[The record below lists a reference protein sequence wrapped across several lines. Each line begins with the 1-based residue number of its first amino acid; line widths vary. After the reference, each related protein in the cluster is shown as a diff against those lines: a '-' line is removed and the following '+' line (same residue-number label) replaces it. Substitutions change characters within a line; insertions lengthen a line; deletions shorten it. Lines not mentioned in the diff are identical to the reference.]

1 MNSMLLSVNKP
12 ESESLVGAKEET
24 SSYPAMDSESKTS
37 YIDTGRI
44 SLALLVRLSVYRRI
58 HK

>member
-1 MNSMLLSVNKP
+1 MNSMLLSANKS

-24 SSYPAMDSESKTS
+24 SSCLAMDSESKTS
-37 YIDTGRI
+37 YIDIGRI
-44 SLALLVRLSVYRRI
+44 SSALLVRLSVYRRI